1 MENSRTETFVPP
13 SREEI
18 RAAAE
23 AQYLEM
29 DEEELD
35 AYHEAVAKLEASYQR
50 LLELANEH
58 ATSSTGK
65 EREWWVP
72 SEDDNPH
79 NSYVIRCGIQ
89 GSDAGALAAYTIG
102 IKDNTAIAGLPLTC
116 GGSVLADHISQQDAT
131 LVTRLLE
138 EGASINGKLNMSD
151 MGYDGT
157 GLLNSHGP
165 LLNPRDDD
173 YMAGGS
179 SGGSAAAVVEGLVD
193 AAIGG
198 DQGGSIRIP
207 ASWCGCVG
215 LKPTYGLVPYTG
227 IVGMEPSNDHAGP
240 LALTVRD
247 CARVLD
253 VIAGPDG
260 LDPRQHPGI
269 EQAEYEQSLSNDA
282 SDISIGIV
290 SEGFRYEAG
299 DSRVDET
306 VRSKLA
312 EFAEY
317 GATLAETSV
326 PMHAD
331 GEAIFNGIEIEGMT
345 ALLRDQTVGRYLRGY
360 YDTDRAAAYGPARKQ
375 RADEYPPT
383 LKRVLLMGEY
393 LQQEYHGQ
401 FYTMAQNLR
410 RELTAAYDRA
420 FEEFDIL
427 AFPTTPQTAHPH
439 RSDLSLDELME
450 YTLNMTQ
457 NTAQFNVT
465 GHPAISVPCGS
476 VDGLPVGLML
486 VGEMFSDD
494 TLLRTT
500 YAFEQMVGHEWM
512 EAV

>member
-1 MENSRTETFVPP
+1 MEDTRDETFIPP
-13 SREEI
+13 SREDI

-23 AQYLEM
+23 AQYFEM
-29 DEEELD
+29 NEDELD
-35 AYHEAVAKLEASYQR
+35 AYHEAVAELEASYKR
-50 LLELANEH
+50 LFELADQQD
-58 ATSSTGK
+58 SPSTEI
-65 EREWWVP
+65 EREWWEP
-72 SEDDNPH
+72 LEADNPH
-79 NSYVIRCGIQ
+79 NSYVIRCDLQ
-89 GSDAGALAAYTIG
+89 GADTGALAEYTIG

-116 GGSVLADHISQQDAT
+116 GGSVLSNHISQQDAT

-138 EGASINGKLNMSD
+138 AGASINGKLNMSD

-157 GLLNSHGP
+157 GLLNAHGP

-173 YMAGGS
+173 HMAGGS
-179 SGGSAAAVVEGLVD
+179 SGGSAAAVVEGQVD

-240 LALTVRD
+240 LALTARD

-269 EQAEYEQSLSNDA
+269 EPAAYEQSLSTNV

-290 SEGFRYEAG
+290 SEGFGHDAG
-299 DSRVDET
+299 DYDVDET
-306 VRSKLA
+306 VRTALA
-312 EFAEY
+312 EFAEQ
-317 GATLAETSV
+317 GVELRETSV
-326 PMHAD
+326 PMHED

-345 ALLRDQTVGRYLRGY
+345 ALLRDQTVGRYLRGH

-375 RADEYPPT
+375 RADDYPPT

-410 RELTAAYDRA
+410 RELTNAYDRA

-427 AFPTTPQTAHPH
+427 ALPTTPQTAHPY
-439 RSDLSLDELME
+439 RPDLSLDDLLE

-476 VDGLPVGLML
+476 VGNLPVGLML
-486 VGEMFSDD
+486 VGEMFAED

-500 YAFEQMVGHEWM
+500 YAFEQTVGHEWM
-512 EAV
+512 ETI